1 MDCSKLELEGELDRS
16 RSASRTWCSADSY
29 VACVESGRS
38 SRMIV
43 KLRSD
48 SIQTLSHRVWRQPPR
63 PMSSSHFVGAISSV
77 RHLLVPPL
85 AGHPHR
91 LVHVAD
97 RLADAVP
104 NPSSIASTNR
114 CKINRF

>member
-29 VACVESGRS
+29 VACVESGTFIPDGS
-38 SRMIV
+38 GTVM
-43 KLRSD
+43 
-48 SIQTLSHRVWRQPPR
+48 PR

-77 RHLLVPPL
+77 RHFLVPPL

-97 RLADAVP
+97 GLADAVP

>member
-1 MDCSKLELEGELDRS
+1 MGLLVSTTCRFTFEGPRYAAVPPLRRLICCMRGEWTFIPDG
-16 RSASRTWCSADSY
+16 
-29 VACVESGRS
+29 SGTV
-38 SRMIV
+38 M
-43 KLRSD
+43 
-48 SIQTLSHRVWRQPPR
+48 PR

-91 LVHVAD
+91 LVHMAD
-97 RLADAVP
+97 GLADAVP

-114 CKINRF
+114 CKIN

>member
-1 MDCSKLELEGELDRS
+1 MVLRRLIYCMRGEWTFIPDG
-16 RSASRTWCSADSY
+16 
-29 VACVESGRS
+29 SGTV
-38 SRMIV
+38 M
-43 KLRSD
+43 
-48 SIQTLSHRVWRQPPR
+48 PR

-97 RLADAVP
+97 GLANAVP
-104 NPSSIASTNR
+104 NPRSIASTNR
-114 CKINRF
+114 CKINKSNKTAHDSEGDIRKHEPFDCKSYSQTD